1 MIYII
6 GLILIIIGVITVKQ
20 YIQENKVIYYV
31 GIVIVISVSVIG
43 INCIQYWSAKNNFK
57 SFNLEELKKQELIIQ
72 TIHFKK
78 FIVSGTDVQKTTE
91 ASKFTDEVHVYFVSG
106 WADISF
112 SDVENLKMDEV
123 ASDIMTGT
131 LRLNY
136 QNSKKKIPFSI
147 DIRIE
152 ENDFYKVTSYES
164 EPIKIGNYKKDLI
177 KPEMSQSEKIGLVR
191 AELEKEFE
199 EQILND
205 TNPKKL
211 NESDLYQV
219 FIKRLTEIITGI
231 SSWNSV
237 EVNFVN
243 GN

>member
-6 GLILIIIGVITVKQ
+6 GLILIIIGIISVKTF
-20 YIQENKVIYYV
+20 IKNNKVICYV
-31 GIVIVISVSVIG
+31 GIVIIILASIIG
-43 INCIQYWSAKNNFK
+43 ICCIQYWSEKNKFK

-78 FIVSGTDVQKTTE
+78 FIVTGTDIPKTTQT
-91 ASKFTDEVHVYFVSG
+91 SKYTDEVHVYFVSG
-106 WADISF
+106 YVDISF
-112 SDVENLKMDEV
+112 SDIENLKIDEG

-136 QNSKKKIPFSI
+136 VNTQKKLPFAINVKINE
-147 DIRIE
+147 D
-152 ENDFYKVTSYES
+152 DFYKVISYES
-164 EPIKIGNYKKDLI
+164 EPIKLGTYKKDLI

-211 NESDLYQV
+211 NESDLYQL
-219 FIKRLTEIITGI
+219 FIKQLTEIITGL
-231 SSWNSV
+231 SSWKSV
-237 EVNFVN
+237 EINFVKSN
-243 GN
+243 